1 MSHPSRTA
9 AVACVGLML
18 TLADRDAA
26 SAQVGAPFTPSG
38 RQLQAADGDTVVV
51 DGDDRVSL
59 VRRRQAHVRVVA
71 DETAGTV
78 LVIADWGT
86 RESAQPDGRVNRT
99 WRFAGVDGRW
109 PLESRWEADA
119 VMFVPDKPP
128 VFAGPALSLETSAGV
143 IAFIGGPPRPVADP
157 TVILRYSSMSSGGRE
172 GATFDEAEREA
183 LSPNFMTSVSTMSF
197 GSGGGV
203 GFGTGQMV
211 ETFEAAVPAPGRRA
225 PAGAGPV
232 LQAMP
237 RIVQRVPPV
246 WPQAARDADVR
257 GMVIIQADV
266 TTDGTVRD
274 ARVLR
279 GVPMLD
285 AAAVEAV
292 RQWRFEPAGSDGRPD
307 PVTVTVMVQF
317 PPQP

>member
-1 MSHPSRTA
+1 MSHPARMA
-9 AVACVGLML
+9 AVAWVGLML
-18 TLADRDAA
+18 TLANSQAA
-26 SAQVGAPFTPSG
+26 SAQIGAPFIASG

-119 VMFVPDKPP
+119 VMIVPDKPP
-128 VFAGPALSLETSAGV
+128 MSAGPALSLETSAGV
-143 IAFIGGPPRPVADP
+143 IAFFGGPPRPVADA
-157 TVILRYSSMSSGGRE
+157 TVILRFTTMSSGGRE
-172 GATFDEAEREA
+172 GATFDEAERDA

-211 ETFEAAVPAPGRRA
+211 ETFEAAVPAPGRQA
-225 PAGAGPV
+225 AGAGRV

-257 GMVIIQADV
+257 GMVILQADV

-279 GVPMLD
+279 GVAMLN